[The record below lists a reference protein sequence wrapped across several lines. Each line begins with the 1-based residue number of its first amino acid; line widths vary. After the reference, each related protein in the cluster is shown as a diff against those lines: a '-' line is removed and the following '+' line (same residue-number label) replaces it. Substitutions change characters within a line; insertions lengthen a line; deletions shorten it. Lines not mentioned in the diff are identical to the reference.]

1 MGCPPDSYAIKGSS
15 SSGQARHLF
24 NCKEHPGFV
33 SEKIRRPDGRLAFE
47 LRKLLGSFYERR
59 RLSLKGCDKYG
70 RPRQGILVKKMR
82 AKARKLSKM
91 ISDEANAR
99 DSSVVD
105 VASVSSVASSSTSAD
120 ATSAASSD
128 RVVST
133 SAEILA
139 SSVPLSVRGKRRV
152 TFAAANVTDNTEVAE
167 VEVEVDRQSGAAG
180 SSVTADP
187 VQDSLVD
194 ADVNMGNEF
203 DDDFDKFF
211 ASLLQSR
218 TPASRDTSVV
228 ENVLPVLEDVRSVL
242 EETCPVMDVALSD
255 VLVSSTEDEVES
267 SVTATKNAE
276 VSTKSSGADL
286 IVGRTVKLPP
296 PLSSEMFDR
305 DVRTMMRNIYRR
317 GLLLDKDR
325 PDVAEL
331 FGLIP
336 DEKPLATFVMDL
348 MFRTVLSVQR
358 QADEFREEVRQ
369 EVEQRKRELSLCASR
384 SYDK

>member
-1 MGCPPDSYAIKGSS
+1 M
-15 SSGQARHLF
+15 
-24 NCKEHPGFV
+24 
-33 SEKIRRPDGRLAFE
+33 
-47 LRKLLGSFYERR
+47 
-59 RLSLKGCDKYG
+59 
-70 RPRQGILVKKMR
+70 
-82 AKARKLSKM
+82 
-91 ISDEANAR
+91 
-99 DSSVVD
+99 
-105 VASVSSVASSSTSAD
+105 
-120 ATSAASSD
+120 
-128 RVVST
+128 
-133 SAEILA
+133 
-139 SSVPLSVRGKRRV
+139 
-152 TFAAANVTDNTEVAE
+152 
-167 VEVEVDRQSGAAG
+167 
-180 SSVTADP
+180 
-187 VQDSLVD
+187 
-194 ADVNMGNEF
+194 
-203 DDDFDKFF
+203 
-211 ASLLQSR
+211 
-218 TPASRDTSVV
+218 V

-255 VLVSSTEDEVES
+255 VLVSSTEDGVES

-296 PLSSEMFDR
+296 PLSSELFDR

-384 SYDK
+384 SYDE

>member
-1 MGCPPDSYAIKGSS
+1 MLSY
-15 SSGQARHLF
+15 
-24 NCKEHPGFV
+24 
-33 SEKIRRPDGRLAFE
+33 
-47 LRKLLGSFYERR
+47 
-59 RLSLKGCDKYG
+59 
-70 RPRQGILVKKMR
+70 
-82 AKARKLSKM
+82 
-91 ISDEANAR
+91 
-99 DSSVVD
+99 SV
-105 VASVSSVASSSTSAD
+105 
-120 ATSAASSD
+120 
-128 RVVST
+128 
-133 SAEILA
+133 
-139 SSVPLSVRGKRRV
+139 
-152 TFAAANVTDNTEVAE
+152 
-167 VEVEVDRQSGAAG
+167 AG
-180 SSVTADP
+180 SSFTAGP
-187 VQDSLVD
+187 VQDTVVD
-194 ADVNMGNEF
+194 SDFNMGNEF
-203 DDDFDKFF
+203 DDDFDHFF

-255 VLVSSTEDEVES
+255 VLVSSTEGEVES

-276 VSTKSSGADL
+276 VSTKTSGADI

-358 QADEFREEVRQ
+358 QADEFREEVRK
-369 EVEQRKRELSLCASR
+369 EVEQRKRELSLCASH
-384 SYDK
+384 SYDE